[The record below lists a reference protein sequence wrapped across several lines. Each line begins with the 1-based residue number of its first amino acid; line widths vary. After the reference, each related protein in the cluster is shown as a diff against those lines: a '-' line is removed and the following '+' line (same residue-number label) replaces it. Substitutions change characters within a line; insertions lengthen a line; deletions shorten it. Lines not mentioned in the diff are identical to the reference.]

1 MLAIVYLS
9 VRPEAPGHG
18 PSLPW
23 EAFHKFGH
31 LVAYSV
37 LTYLYLQCFGYFEL
51 MFSGEEN
58 FNADGR
64 ESNADSRGFN
74 LPRAVRSGSR
84 AKCEGRPSALDPRK
98 SALTNQILFKA
109 FAIAVL
115 FGAFN
120 EFLQLF
126 CPTRSA
132 RWWDVLVNAIG
143 AGVVVLL
150 IKRKGAPVLRCSSAP
165 KRNNQHG

>member
-1 MLAIVYLS
+1 MIKLNRSTWIILTVIEMIAIVYLS

-23 EAFHKFGH
+23 EVFHKFGH
-31 LVAYSV
+31 LMAYGV
-37 LTYLYLQCFGYFEL
+37 LTYLYLQCFGYF
-51 MFSGEEN
+51 N
-58 FNADGR
+58 
-64 ESNADSRGFN
+64 
-74 LPRAVRSGSR
+74 
-84 AKCEGRPSALDPRK
+84 RK
-98 SALTNQILFKA
+98 LNQILFKA
-109 FAIAVL
+109 FSIAVL

-143 AGVVVLL
+143 AGVVIFIV
-150 IKRKGAPVLRCSSAP
+150 KRIRLGLKVRVKKPVWSKG
-165 KRNNQHG
+165 